1 MNRGVNR
8 RASGFTLI
16 EVMGAFLVTI
26 VVMLF
31 VVGTFSESGRQ
42 QDAAMEKMRVETTAA
57 AALDLLAQDLE
68 GALYLARPESRDAR
82 DHPWLF
88 LAEDTGDL
96 GARTLRFQ
104 TQNVA
109 RGNLGEHA
117 STWVDVVYFLSEEEE
132 EPDALGFASGPRYTL
147 WRWRSLRP
155 PTDAARRRPDREDDR
170 SARVAEGI
178 ADFGATFTDLD
189 GNVLDDWDSSLGTG
203 EAPLPV
209 AVDLRLSLYEAAR
222 HVGEDD
228 SGATHLPGRVRSR
241 AVALPMNQPIDIG
254 ALVALEALDE
264 NNACSTIADCADIED
279 GWFVDLVDNDCD
291 GDEELCALM
300 NASTTTCW
308 SEIEESWASIAATA
322 PAECEDLP

>member
-1 MNRGVNR
+1 MK
-8 RASGFTLI
+8 RASRGFTLI

-42 QDAAMEKMRVETTAA
+42 QDAAMEKMRVETTAS

-88 LAEDTGDL
+88 LAEDTGPL

-109 RGNLGEHA
+109 RGNLAEHA
-117 STWVDVVYFLSEEEE
+117 STWVDVVYFLTEEEE
-132 EPDALGFASGPRYTL
+132 EPDALRLASGPSYTL

-155 PTDAARRRPDREDDR
+155 PTDAARRFPDETDER

-178 ADFGATFTDLD
+178 ADFGATFADLD
-189 GNVLDDWDSSLGTG
+189 GNALDDWDSSLGTG
-203 EAPLPV
+203 AAPLPV
-209 AVDLRLSLYEAAR
+209 AVELRLSLYEAAR
-222 HVGEDD
+222 HEQDD
-228 SGATHLPGRVRSR
+228 GSGATHHPGRVRTR
-241 AVALPMNQPIDIG
+241 AVALPMNQPIDIA
-254 ALVALEALDE
+254 ALVATEADADGSE
-264 NNACSTIADCADIED
+264 CSTIADCADIDDE
-279 GWFVDLVDNDCD
+279 WFVDLLDSGCD
-291 GDEELCALM
+291 GDEELCELM

-308 SEIEESWASIAATA
+308 SEIEESWASVAATA

>member
-1 MNRGVNR
+1 MNRP
-8 RASGFTLI
+8 AAGFTLI

-31 VVGTFSESGRQ
+31 VIGTFRESGRQ
-42 QDAAMEKMRVETTAA
+42 QEVALEKMRVETTAS

-68 GALYLARPESRDAR
+68 GALYLTRAESRDAR

-88 LAEDTGDL
+88 LAEDVGEL

-117 STWVDVVYFLSEEEE
+117 STWVDVVYFLTEEEAD
-132 EPDALGFASGPRYTL
+132 PDSPDVASGPSYTL

-155 PTDAARRRPDREDDR
+155 PTDAARRLPNADDAR
-170 SARVAEGI
+170 SARVAQGL
-178 ADFGATFTDLD
+178 ADFGATFADLE
-189 GNVLDDWDSSLGTG
+189 GNALDDWDSSLGTG

-209 AVDLRLSLYEAAR
+209 ATEIRLSLYEQAR
-222 HVGEDD
+222 HGQDD
-228 SGATHLPGRVRSR
+228 GSGANLVPGRVRARS
-241 AVALPMNQPIDIG
+241 VALPMNQPIDIA
-254 ALVALEALDE
+254 ALVATEIDDAEADC
-264 NNACSTIADCADIED
+264 ATISDCADIDDE
-279 GWFVDLVDNDCD
+279 WFVDLVEADCD
-291 GDEELCALM
+291 GDADLCDLL

-308 SEIEESWASIAATA
+308 SEIEEGWASVAASA
-322 PAECEDLP
+322 PSACEDLP